1 MGSRALASRQENFA
15 KLACAY
21 SGIAWGLFWI
31 PLRAMDEAG
40 ITGAWATVM
49 IYVVP
54 LMCALPLLIQRRH
67 TIAQGGWITW
77 MIGLTAGIGLVC
89 YANGVIY
96 TEVVR
101 AMLLFYLT
109 PLWSFLLARIFI
121 GEAITPIRWLA
132 MALGLAGMLIIFGI
146 DTGVPLP
153 RNMGDWMGL
162 IGGMAWAVGALLLR
176 IDGRQHAAFDCLL
189 VYYFCGTVIAV
200 AIALLP
206 ISNAPVLPTAAAM
219 VGVLPWLIPVLVVVI
234 VPATFAAMWGA
245 PLLNPGTVG
254 LLFMTEISVGTL
266 TAVIWAGEPFGVR
279 EITGIA
285 LITAAG
291 LAESVHDMSAK
302 WRRD

>member
-1 MGSRALASRQENFA
+1 MASRQENFA

-21 SGIAWGLFWI
+21 SGVAWGLFWI

-40 ITGAWATVM
+40 VNGAWATVM

-54 LMCALPLLIQRRH
+54 LICALPLLIRRRH
-67 TIAQGGWITW
+67 AIAQGGWITQ
-77 MIGLTAGIGLVC
+77 MIGLTTGIGLVC

-109 PLWSFLLARIFI
+109 PLWSFILARIFI

-132 MALGLAGMLIIFGI
+132 MVLGLAGMLVIFGI
-146 DTGVPLP
+146 ETGIPLP
-153 RNMGDWMGL
+153 RNAGDWMGL
-162 IGGMAWAVGALLLR
+162 IGGMGWAIGALLLR

-189 VYYFCGTVIAV
+189 VYYVWGTGIAI

-206 ISNAPVLPTAAAM
+206 LSDAPALPAIGTVLEL
-219 VGVLPWLIPVLVVVI
+219 LPWLIPVLIAVI

-254 LLFMTEISVGTL
+254 LLFMTEISVGTF
-266 TAVIWAGEPFGVR
+266 TAVGWAGEPFGAR
-279 EITGIA
+279 EIVGIT

-291 LAESVHDMSAK
+291 LAESVFDMAAK
-302 WRRD
+302 WRKS

>member
-1 MGSRALASRQENFA
+1 MASRQENFA

-54 LMCALPLLIQRRH
+54 LICALPLLIQRRH
-67 TIAQGGWITW
+67 TIAQGGWTTW

-146 DTGVPLP
+146 DTGIPLP

-200 AIALLP
+200 AIALQP
-206 ISNAPVLPTAAAM
+206 FSNAPALPTAAAL

-266 TAVIWAGEPFGVR
+266 TAVVWAGEPFGVR
-279 EITGIA
+279 EIAGIA

>member
-1 MGSRALASRQENFA
+1 MASRQENLA

-21 SGIAWGLFWI
+21 SGVAWGLFWI

-40 ITGAWATVM
+40 VTGAWATVM
-49 IYVVP
+49 IYIAP
-54 LMCALPLLIQRRH
+54 LICAAPILVLRWRA
-67 TIAQGGWITW
+67 IAQGGWLTQ

-109 PLWSFLLARIFI
+109 PLWSFILARIFI

-132 MALGLAGMLIIFGI
+132 MAFGLAGMLIMFGI
-146 DTGVPLP
+146 DTGFPLP
-153 RNMGDWMGL
+153 RNAGDWMGL
-162 IGGMAWAVGALLLR
+162 AGGVAWAVGALLLR
-176 IDGRQHAAFDCLL
+176 MDGRQHAAFDCLL
-189 VYYFCGTVIAV
+189 TYYVWGSVIAI

-206 ISNAPVLPTAAAM
+206 VSGSPALPAATDVLA
-219 VGVLPWLIPVLVVVI
+219 VLPWLVPVLIVVI

-254 LLFMTEISVGTL
+254 LLFMTEISVGTF
-266 TAVIWAGEPFGVR
+266 TAVIWAGEPFGTR
-279 EITGIA
+279 EIVGIA

-291 LAESVHDMSAK
+291 LAESVYEMSAK
-302 WRRD
+302 WRKS